1 MENTQEMPTKKDKRK
16 MFPLRLDPKLK
27 KDAQHFAIDNDTTLT
42 ELIRELLES
51 TVYGQQPKQR
61 AGAGGQ

>member
-1 MENTQEMPTKKDKRK
+1 MEKTQEMPTKNKRK

-42 ELIRELLES
+42 ELIRDLLES
-51 TVYGQQPKQR
+51 TVYDQPTKRQR
-61 AGAGGQ
+61 AGAGQ

>member
-1 MENTQEMPTKKDKRK
+1 MEKTQEMPIKNKKK

-51 TVYGQQPKQR
+51 TVYDKSPKQR
-61 AGAGGQ
+61 AGAGQ